1 MSLIVSDL
9 EGTLT
14 AGASWRGIRAYFQE
28 FRSRWDY
35 DRFLLG
41 WLPRYLLVKVGLLN
55 RKKAM
60 DAWMKGEI
68 KLLHGERRQA
78 INMMAEWVVVN
89 HMWPQRRMD
98 ILSRLENH
106 RRKGDHIAIVSGAYQ
121 PIVEAFARRI
131 GEVSAIGSKLV
142 YEDGR
147 LSGLALPINS
157 YHQKAEN
164 VRSLCGD
171 EPVLAAY
178 GDTISDLPML
188 EMSENPMATYPDDD
202 LRRVAESKGWY
213 IVG

>member
-68 KLLHGERRQA
+68 KLLCGERPQA
-78 INMMAEWVVVN
+78 INIMAEWVVVN
-89 HMWPQRRMD
+89 HMWPKRRERV
-98 ILSRLENH
+98 LAKLENH
-106 RRKGDHIAIVSGAYQ
+106 RRKGAQIAIVSGAYQ
-121 PIVEAFARRI
+121 PIVEAFARQI
-131 GEVSAIGSKLV
+131 GNVRAVGSRLI
-142 YEDGR
+142 YENGK
-147 LSGLALPINS
+147 LSGVALPINS
-157 YHQKAEN
+157 YQQKAEN
-164 VRSLCGD
+164 IRSFCGG
-171 EPVLAAY
+171 ESILAAY

-202 LRRVAESKGWY
+202 LRRVAESKGWH

>member
-1 MSLIVSDL
+1 MNLIVSDL

-28 FRSRWDY
+28 FHSRWTY

-41 WLPRYLLVKVGLLN
+41 WLPRYLLIKVGLLN

-60 DAWMKGEI
+60 DSWMKGEI
-68 KLLHGERRQA
+68 KLLCGERPQA

-89 HMWPQRRMD
+89 EMWPQRRVD
-98 ILSRLENH
+98 VLAKLEDH
-106 RRKGDHIAIVSGAYQ
+106 RRKGAQIVIVSGAYQ
-121 PIVEAFARRI
+121 PIVEVFARRI
-131 GEVSAIGSKLV
+131 GDVKAIGSRLI
-142 YEDGR
+142 YENGR

-157 YHQKAEN
+157 YQQKAEN
-164 VRSLCGD
+164 IRTFCGD

-188 EMSENPMATYPDDD
+188 EMSQQPTAVYPDDT
-202 LRRVAESKGWY
+202 LRRVAESRDWHILG
-213 IVG
+213 